1 MNSPPWKARAA
12 RRESAFPKCVVAAY
26 NACPRNAPKGNDTS
40 GICLVVGPTS
50 AATTG
55 PLWRHRSVLAFLAGE
70 DARHDHAQG
79 VWTALRGV
87 TDDIEIAAAAVL
99 LDVLQYAPNSPA
111 GYYGLTRNELRDRDR
126 AVLSATNALLRA
138 LGEHQELLPMPS
150 TRFWPARATKKL
162 RERLCGLL
170 VGSIAGFRHLG
181 EPMPAE
187 DSPDALAWRVEN
199 DAPTVVQILVGLHD
213 AVEALH
219 ASRGQSPKVSQRG
232 RHRLKRGLLQGLLN
246 RQPDAPLEQV
256 AAIAAPIVET
266 FSDADEREAMLR
278 MAYRTRASKCPPKPE
293 IHAVDTAA

>member
-1 MNSPPWKARAA
+1 
-12 RRESAFPKCVVAAY
+12 
-26 NACPRNAPKGNDTS
+26 
-40 GICLVVGPTS
+40 
-50 AATTG
+50 
-55 PLWRHRSVLAFLAGE
+55 
-70 DARHDHAQG
+70 
-79 VWTALRGV
+79 
-87 TDDIEIAAAAVL
+87 
-99 LDVLQYAPNSPA
+99 
-111 GYYGLTRNELRDRDR
+111 
-126 AVLSATNALLRA
+126 
-138 LGEHQELLPMPS
+138 
-150 TRFWPARATKKL
+150 
-162 RERLCGLL
+162 
-170 VGSIAGFRHLG
+170 
-181 EPMPAE
+181 MPAE